1 MSGPLRST
9 TPQNPRHLEGTERP
23 THLTAMDQWQQNSQA
38 GGSSRR
44 QYNANQPAQN
54 PQSRDFGSNS
64 AQPNFGSFEQY
75 GARPASQS
83 QARSQLSSPTRTP
96 QARDSN
102 GDVAMQDAGDAHN
115 GLKYPMRP
123 HHQQHLSASGR
134 AGLHG
139 SSQEQS
145 SAAQRYSPMEALPG
159 SAAYQAPP
167 QSSQNPYSNR
177 QSPTRPGSYSS
188 SNSYYASRPAAQQ
201 LPPITPYSSNNNQD
215 YPQSATT
222 QINQLFG
229 NDSKPPRRPLPQA
242 AAPSGRGP
250 VPHFT
255 KVRSTADLQPKI
267 NAQPAFRRANPEGG
281 FISVSYTVWLT

>member
-1 MSGPLRST
+1 
-9 TPQNPRHLEGTERP
+9 
-23 THLTAMDQWQQNSQA
+23 MDQWQQYSQPA
-38 GGSSRR
+38 GALRR
-44 QYNANQPAQN
+44 QNNSNQPAQN
-54 PQSRDFGSNS
+54 PQAREYSSTS

-75 GARPASQS
+75 QSGARPASQGQS
-83 QARSQLSSPTRTP
+83 LVSSPTQTP
-96 QARDSN
+96 QVRDGN

-123 HHQQHLSASGR
+123 LHQQHLSASGR

-139 SSQEQS
+139 SVQEQS
-145 SAAQRYSPMEALPG
+145 SAAQRYSPMEAVSG
-159 SAAYQAPP
+159 ASAYQAPP
-167 QSSQNPYSNR
+167 QASQNQYSSR

-188 SNSYYASRPAAQQ
+188 SNSYYASRPAAQP
-201 LPPITPYSSNNNQD
+201 LPPITPYSSTNNQD

-229 NDSKPPRRPLPQA
+229 NDPKPPRRPLPQA

-255 KVRSTADLQPKI
+255 KVRSVADLQPKI

-281 FISVSYTVWLT
+281 FISVGLSDELFYLDCADFIHIAAASPHHTPPIHIPHL